1 MKKGLY
7 KISCNKEIAL
17 RTMSMRLEGDSSSF
31 SKGGQFA
38 DIAIDGYFL
47 RRPIAV
53 TEWDSDGFSI
63 IYKIVGKGTESLSR
77 LKAGQ
82 ELDVLTGLGN
92 GFDAS
97 LCDRR
102 ALLVSGG
109 LGASPLFS
117 LARELI
123 ASGKEVTV
131 VMGFNKADEV
141 ILTDEYKA
149 LGAEVLVITMDGSVG
164 LKGLVTDGIATLGK
178 SFDHFYTCG
187 PKVMMKAVCKALDIP
202 GEASLEERMGCGC
215 GICYGCTCH
224 TTKGPRRI
232 CADGPVFSKEDI
244 IW

>member
-7 KISCNKEIAL
+7 TIADNREIAC
-17 RTMSMRLEGDSSSF
+17 RTMLMRLEGDSSPF
-31 SKGGQFA
+31 SRGGQFA

-53 TEWDSDGFSI
+53 TEWDDKGFSI

-77 LKAGQ
+77 MKAGQ
-82 ELDVLTGLGN
+82 ELDVLAGLGN

-97 LCDRR
+97 LCEKN

-117 LARELI
+117 LAKELT
-123 ASGKEVTV
+123 ASDREVTV
-131 VMGFNKADEV
+131 VMGFNKASEI
-141 ILTDEYKA
+141 ILTDEYRA
-149 LGAEVLVITMDGSVG
+149 LGADVLIVTMDGSTG

-178 SFDHFYTCG
+178 TFDHFYTCG
-187 PKVMMKAVCKALDIP
+187 PKVMMKAVCNALDIP

-224 TTKGPRRI
+224 TAKGPRRI
-232 CADGPVFSKEDI
+232 CADGPVFRKEDI